1 MSAWDFDVCTENFQD
16 QCAGFSVL
24 LWLYFLH
31 SVDLYVPELIH
42 SKKLFNIYDVI
53 VLLCWQCLQVIFLTR
68 SLVSSAQ
75 SYSAKN
81 KVHLLGRACTYYT
94 VRHPHVNIYL
104 WRKCEAVVVPVA
116 VLQADKS

>member
-16 QCAGFSVL
+16 QFAGFSVL

-42 SKKLFNIYDVI
+42 SKMLFNKYDVI

-81 KVHLLGRACTYYT
+81 KVHLLGRACTYT
-94 VRHPHVNIYL
+94 ARHPHVNIYL